1 MEARASLGKG
11 VRTPMRK
18 VFMVPIENGLRAT
31 KWKVVRAP
39 MEKGFGV
46 EAFWQRGVFGP
57 CKIICTTP
65 FPIGIATPFHIGIAN
80 PLHIGT
86 TTPSP

>member
-1 MEARASLGKG
+1 MGYGPLNGKWLG
-11 VRTPMRK
+11 R
-18 VFMVPIENGLRAT
+18 
-31 KWKVVRAP
+31 P

-46 EAFWQRGVFGP
+46 EAFWQRGFFGP

-65 FPIGIATPFHIGIAN
+65 FPIGIATPFYIGIAT

-86 TTPSP
+86 TTPFPLIPFPMRGPNILLITLN